1 MLAIKSPVMWVMPSR
16 AMLSLV
22 PVAMAMLPEKV
33 VQEARADASP
43 AFWMVVV
50 AALQLLLDW
59 AVTQKV
65 RIVFSSLFNQALGD

>member
-1 MLAIKSPVMWVMPSR
+1 
-16 AMLSLV
+16 
-22 PVAMAMLPEKV
+22 MAMLPEKV

-59 AVTQKV
+59 AVTQQV
-65 RIVFSSLFNQALGD
+65 RIVFSYLFNQALGD